1 MWNNAMYETE
11 KRRIAEKQSEERNNF
26 IMGLILAPIFLFGWF
41 PIVWAISKIV
51 WR

>member
-11 KRRIAEKQSEERNNF
+11 KRRIAEKQAKEHNNF
-26 IMGLILAPIFLFGWF
+26 IMGLILAPMFFLGWF

-51 WR
+51 GR